1 MQKKRKEDGRKEER
15 GRKKSRGLALDIM
28 SILWKKL
35 RLAGSSAGS
44 RRIYMLLQ
52 LPLPAATA
60 PFVAREIS
68 GRPQTHNTHTKKS
81 LSRPLNQPAAFVGCR
96 DLQKAVYSSLQAP
109 PSAPPPSPPSKS
121 RGAETTTEALEY
133 DVRLHDDSSC
143 VRAVFFFFKEAPGRW
158 RYFSCARCSLLFQ

>member
-1 MQKKRKEDGRKEER
+1 MQKKERRTEGRKREVE
-15 GRKKSRGLALDIM
+15 KKSRGLALDIM

-68 GRPQTHNTHTKKS
+68 GRPQIHNTHTKRS
-81 LSRPLNQPAAFVGCR
+81 LSRPWNQPAAFVGCR
-96 DLQKAVYSSLQAP
+96 HLQKAVYSSLQAP

-121 RGAETTTEALEY
+121 RGGGDDNGSLG
-133 DVRLHDDSSC
+133 VRCAPPRSQQLRPCS
-143 VRAVFFFFKEAPGRW
+143 FFFLKEAAGRW
-158 RYFSCARCSLLFQ
+158 RYYSCARYSLLIQ